1 MQKQKHIF
9 FTVIFFLLFGQTVF
23 SQNTNDLPNGYAN
36 IQLGMSVEETKEQL
50 LKNSDF
56 GYHGDRDVSLVPEKN
71 QVLIETDAD
80 KGLGSNFLTTS
91 YFQFH
96 NDQLYV
102 ITINLNKEKIDHYSI
117 FTTLKEKYGEPLS
130 VTPEKSVWKNDFVTM
145 TLEKPLTLKYINNQI
160 YEELQQYSTVQKSA
174 AEITQQMFLDTL

>member
-1 MQKQKHIF
+1 M
-9 FTVIFFLLFGQTVF
+9 
-23 SQNTNDLPNGYAN
+23 
-36 IQLGMSVEETKEQL
+36 
-50 LKNSDF
+50 
-56 GYHGDRDVSLVPEKN
+56 
-71 QVLIETDAD
+71 
-80 KGLGSNFLTTS
+80 
-91 YFQFH
+91 
-96 NDQLYV
+96 YV